1 MQADAFYKFCYVEN
15 PSEYNDWLKRR
26 QWKAAGIE
34 RKAPS
39 ETDWQVDLE
48 WTLKFV
54 SSFEKAWTSISK
66 VEKKCQEA
74 ADNLW
79 IFILFTDLR

>member
-1 MQADAFYKFCYVEN
+1 M
-15 PSEYNDWLKRR
+15 
-26 QWKAAGIE
+26 
-34 RKAPS
+34 
-39 ETDWQVDLE
+39 
-48 WTLKFV
+48 
-54 SSFEKAWTSISK
+54 AWTSISK